1 MRKKVLLL
9 SVALAASL
17 FPSMGETSNGQP
29 VIIHGPTRVNGI
41 RAVSN
46 VIVNFNEENK
56 EILYSFSSSF
66 ENVHVY
72 LYYDGELCD
81 SAEYVK
87 VDPCTP
93 NILYTEEGEGTY
105 TLVITSDNKIICN
118 SSFDVE

>member
-17 FPSMGETSNGQP
+17 FPSMGETSKGQP
-29 VIIHGPTRVNGI
+29 VIIHGPIRVNGT

-46 VIVNFNEENK
+46 VIVNFNEENR
-56 EILYSFSSSF
+56 EILYGFSSSF
-66 ENVHVY
+66 ENVRVY
-72 LYYDGELCD
+72 LYYNGELCD
-81 SAEYVK
+81 FVEYAK

-93 NILYTEEGEGTY
+93 NILYTEEGKGTY
-105 TLVITSDNKIICN
+105 TLVITSDDKIIYD